1 MPVLGRHVGSLALL
15 RSTPCALSS
24 WPGLASGIDP
34 RANISGKSVLFV
46 FELRERSSRRWSASR
61 SHHHGGQGR
70 RKAGGGERSRTP
82 PSRWRRREG
91 PRPRTPSKPRDAL
104 EHDTVLKPLS
114 VPVPVPVPVPAELTL
129 FLYVYLAILVCSC
142 VCVVADDDER
152 GGPEARRERPLQTGF
167 VPEGGSDLHFCN

>member
-1 MPVLGRHVGSLALL
+1 MLDRSLSFAPPPAHCRLGLV
-15 RSTPCALSS
+15 
-24 WPGLASGIDP
+24 WPRDP
-34 RANISGKSVLFV
+34 RANISGKVLLFV
-46 FELRERSSRRWSASR
+46 FELRERSSQRWLGAHRASASR

-114 VPVPVPVPVPAELTL
+114 VPVPVPVPAELTL